1 MTRIEQE
8 KVTVRHMIELWCRK
22 HHGKHTMCGE
32 CRELLDYA
40 ISRLEKCRF
49 GNGKTKCHKCPI
61 HCYRPEMREK
71 IRLVMKYSGP
81 RMIFHHPAE
90 ALKYLFSK

>member
-22 HHGKHTMCGE
+22 RHGKETLCEE
-32 CRELLDYA
+32 CSGLLKYA
-40 ISRLEKCRF
+40 ITRLENCRF
-49 GNGKTKCHKCPI
+49 GNAKTKCHKCPI
-61 HCYRPEMREK
+61 HCYKPEMREK
-71 IRLVMKYSGP
+71 IRRVMKYSGP

-90 ALKYLFSK
+90 AFKYILSK